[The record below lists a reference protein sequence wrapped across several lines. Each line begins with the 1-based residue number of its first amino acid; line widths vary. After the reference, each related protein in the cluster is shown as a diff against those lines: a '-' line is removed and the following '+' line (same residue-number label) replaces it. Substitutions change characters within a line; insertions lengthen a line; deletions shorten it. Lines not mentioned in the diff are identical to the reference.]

1 MKLIFRFIRAI
12 YCWGTGGC
20 KTFLNSEERMN
31 ICKKCEHYSKGK
43 CVLCGC
49 ILSLKTKM
57 DSESCPI
64 HKW

>member
-12 YCWGTGGC
+12 YCWWTEGC
-20 KTFLNSEERMN
+20 KTSLNSEERMD
-31 ICKKCEHYSKGK
+31 ICKKCEHYAKGK

-57 DSESCPI
+57 DSERCPI
-64 HKW
+64 EKW